1 MKLIETNDEFTTWEE
16 QPYGKISIY
25 NNDYW
30 FINSFRG
37 MSDRIPYSYQ
47 TDRDMQM
54 VKKHI
59 PKYKNIIE
67 IGAHCGIQ
75 TLFYKQQ
82 ISSNCKYYAFEPQ
95 TKIYK
100 LLRHN
105 IDQNKL
111 NIKTYRA
118 ACFCFT
124 GYLNLNDE
132 VEEICV
138 GLDRKTPKFNSI
150 LELEQNKKMINYGGV
165 CIGTGGEKTKCYK
178 LDNMGFDNIGF
189 IHSDAQ
195 GAEPY
200 LFYGA
205 RKLIKRNK
213 PVIFFENIELYGK
226 YLYKIVQK
234 AYPKY
239 EKQSGFNIIDY
250 CMNDLKYSKCIN
262 MGQFDTLLIP

>member
-1 MKLIETNDEFTTWEE
+1 
-16 QPYGKISIY
+16 
-25 NNDYW
+25 
-30 FINSFRG
+30 

-47 TDRDMQM
+47 ADRDMQM

-105 IDQNKL
+105 IDQNNL

-138 GLDRKTPKFNSI
+138 DLDRKTPKFNSI

>member
-1 MKLIETNDEFTTWEE
+1 
-16 QPYGKISIY
+16 
-25 NNDYW
+25 
-30 FINSFRG
+30 

-47 TDRDMQM
+47 ADRDMQM

-67 IGAHCGIQ
+67 IGTHCGIQ

-105 IDQNKL
+105 IDQNNL

-138 GLDRKTPKFNSI
+138 SLDRKTPKFNSI

-262 MGQFDTLLIP
+262 IGSFDTLLIP